1 MVFMKRLRIQWREP
15 FFLGWIPMLSMW
27 ALVWLR
33 TWLLT
38 GLPVTS
44 VFYSIWNKLGF
55 VVRYPFRFDDLPSNG
70 GSLFSISGVKHFLKR
85 LYGVLLAPVGEDMA
99 HVWIAWGTPILL
111 IFLVLFLVGLL
122 ARTRRFRKTEEKP
135 FCCLVWMFLACGAAS
150 LAALYLLWQVDG
162 NYFILL
168 YALFGILAAVAIGK
182 LESRFLA
189 RSVVK
194 LLIPAVLFNVTVTGV
209 SNWKGAL
216 GLSPVKLVH
225 KGYFDHW
232 QQEKENMALKGNE
245 KIWEILEADPETRV
259 LVFGQQPE
267 MLMFPCNTQSYTDV
281 EGSGGNFYISAS
293 PEAMVS
299 FMDHAGTDYV
309 YLGSGFLRPGTEGW
323 RNVTAMIQRGY
334 VTDVFYE
341 NGNGLGRFTADPA
354 VEKAEEELADFV
366 TKYWPGEQQ

>member
-1 MVFMKRLRIQWREP
+1 M
-15 FFLGWIPMLSMW
+15 
-27 ALVWLR
+27 
-33 TWLLT
+33 
-38 GLPVTS
+38 
-44 VFYSIWNKLGF
+44 
-55 VVRYPFRFDDLPSNG
+55 
-70 GSLFSISGVKHFLKR
+70 
-85 LYGVLLAPVGEDMA
+85 
-99 HVWIAWGTPILL
+99 
-111 IFLVLFLVGLL
+111 
-122 ARTRRFRKTEEKP
+122 
-135 FCCLVWMFLACGAAS
+135 
-150 LAALYLLWQVDG
+150 DG

-323 RNVTAMIQRGY
+323 RNVTAMIQSGY